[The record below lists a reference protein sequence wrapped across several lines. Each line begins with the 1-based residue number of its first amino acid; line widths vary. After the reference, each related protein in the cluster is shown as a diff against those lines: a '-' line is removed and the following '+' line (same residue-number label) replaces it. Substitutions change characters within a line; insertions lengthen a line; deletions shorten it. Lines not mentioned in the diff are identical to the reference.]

1 MYPFLRF
8 RAANRHAR
16 RQPPLG
22 LFDAHLSHH
31 RCLPWDLDPWVE
43 LNNGRTLTLY
53 DLGRMGLAQ
62 RTGMVGLLGTQGWG
76 IAVAGVSVRY
86 RRRIK
91 LFERVAM
98 LTRLLGW
105 DDRFLY
111 LEQSLWKDGD
121 CANQMLLRWAVTAA
135 DGIVP
140 APRVAEAMGHAS
152 PSPMLAPWVQA
163 WIAAE
168 STRPWPPALTPEGL

>member
-8 RAANRHAR
+8 HAENRRTR

-22 LFDAHLSHH
+22 IFDTHVSHH

-62 RTGMVGLLGTQGWG
+62 RTGMVDQLKAHRWG

-86 RRRIK
+86 RRRVRN
-91 LFERVAM
+91 FDRVTM
-98 LTRLLGW
+98 LSRMMGW

-111 LEQSLWKDGD
+111 LEQSLWKGAE
-121 CANQMLLRWAVTAA
+121 CANQMLMRWAVTCES
-135 DGIVP
+135 GIVP
-140 APRVAEAMGHAS
+140 GPQVAAAMGHDG
-152 PSPMLAPWVQA
+152 PSPALPGWVQA
-163 WIAAE
+163 WIDAE
-168 STRPWPPALTPEGL
+168 ASRPWPPEIRP